1 MKKKNKKFTKLKK
14 VLAGFLALVLVIG
27 LTIVGTLAWLSTQS
41 NSVTNVFTAT
51 DNIYLTL
58 VEPAY
63 NSKEASNYKPDG
75 TISKNPYLV
84 NTTGDKSSEWVMI
97 RVDYLTMGNG
107 DTSFE
112 NAARSDLDGKLFT
125 LENYLGANWTKI
137 DKTVYDDLNMAQVVD
152 ASGNKAASAKCEFYV
167 YNKALTGDTNVG
179 SAYRTQQA
187 LEKGINDKTLTV
199 PNTAQTTPL
208 FTDVKISSQET
219 LTTNGYSMDALPK
232 FNIVIQGAA
241 VKNEGDDAGMTTDL
255 DFAGTGEDNKT
266 KAIVQ
271 KLVDLLATKAP
282 DASTGQHK

>member
-1 MKKKNKKFTKLKK
+1 MKKKNKKFVKLKK
-14 VLAGFLALVLVIG
+14 VLAGFMALVLVIG

-58 VEPAY
+58 VEPDY
-63 NSKEASNYKPDG
+63 DSGEASNYKPDG

-84 NTTGDKSSEWVMI
+84 NTTGDDSSEWVMI
-97 RVDYLTMGNG
+97 RVDYLTKEGQEI
-107 DTSFE
+107 SFK
-112 NAARSDLDGKLFT
+112 NAARADLEGKLFT
-125 LENYLGANWTKI
+125 LENYLGAGWKKI
-137 DKTVYDDLNMAQVVD
+137 DTTVYNDLNMSQVVD
-152 ASGNKAASAKCEFYV
+152 ASGNKAANAKCEFYV
-167 YNKALTGDTNVG
+167 YNKALTGSTNVG

-187 LEKGINDKTLTV
+187 LETGIKDSLSV
-199 PNTAQTTPL
+199 PDTAKTTPL
-208 FTDVKISSQET
+208 FTSVKISSQET
-219 LTTNGYSMDALPK
+219 LTTNGYSMDVLPK

-241 VKNEGDDAGMTTDL
+241 VKNEGDDAGMSTDLNFTSTTD
-255 DFAGTGEDNKT
+255 KT

>member
-1 MKKKNKKFTKLKK
+1 MKKKNKKFVKLKK
-14 VLAGFLALVLVIG
+14 VLAGFMALVLVIG

-58 VEPAY
+58 VEPDY
-63 NSKEASNYKPDG
+63 DSGEASNYKPDG

-84 NTTGDKSSEWVMI
+84 NTTGDDSSEWVMI
-97 RVDYLTMGNG
+97 RVDYLTKEGQEI
-107 DTSFE
+107 SFK
-112 NAARSDLDGKLFT
+112 NAARADLEGKLFT
-125 LENYLGANWTKI
+125 LENYLGAGWKKI
-137 DKTVYDDLNMAQVVD
+137 DTTVYSDLNMSQVVD
-152 ASGNKAASAKCEFYV
+152 ASGNKAANAKCEFYV
-167 YNKALTGDTNVG
+167 YNKALTGSTNVG

-187 LEKGINDKTLTV
+187 LETGIKDSLSV
-199 PNTAQTTPL
+199 PDTAKTTPL
-208 FTDVKISSQET
+208 FTSVKISSQET
-219 LTTNGYSMDALPK
+219 LTTNGYSMDVLPK

-241 VKNEGDDAGMTTDL
+241 VKNEGDDAGMSTDLNFTSTTD
-255 DFAGTGEDNKT
+255 KT

>member
-1 MKKKNKKFTKLKK
+1 MKKKNKRFAKLKK

-27 LTIVGTLAWLSTQS
+27 LTIAGTLAWLSAQS

-63 NSKEASNYKPDG
+63 DSKEASNYKPDG

-84 NTTGDKSSEWVMI
+84 NTTGDNSSEWVMI
-97 RVDYLTMGNG
+97 RVDYLTKDDGE
-107 DTSFE
+107 TSFK

-137 DKTVYDDLNMAQVVD
+137 DKTVYGDLNTGQVVD
-152 ASGNKAASAKCEFYV
+152 ASGNKDTSAKCEFYV
-167 YNKALTGDTNVG
+167 YNKALTGSTDVG
-179 SAYRTQQA
+179 STYRTQQA
-187 LEKGINDKTLTV
+187 LETGINNKTLTV
-199 PNTAQTTPL
+199 PDITQTTPL
-208 FTDVKISSQET
+208 FTGVKISSQET
-219 LTTNGYSMDALPK
+219 LTTNGYSMDVLPK

-241 VKNEGDDAGMTTDL
+241 VKNEGDDAGMETDL
-255 DFAGTGEDNKT
+255 NFTSNDADNKT

>member
-27 LTIVGTLAWLSTQS
+27 LTIVGTLAWLSAQS

-58 VEPAY
+58 VEPEY
-63 NSKEASNYKPDG
+63 DSKEAGNYKPDG

-97 RVDYLTMGNG
+97 RVDYLTKGNG
-107 DTSFE
+107 DTNFE

-125 LENYLGANWTKI
+125 LKNYLGANWTKI
-137 DKTVYDDLNMAQVVD
+137 DTTVYSDLNMAQVVD

-179 SAYRTQQA
+179 SAYRTQQD

-199 PNTAQTTPL
+199 SNTAQTTPL

-255 DFAGTGEDNKT
+255 DFTGTGEDNKT